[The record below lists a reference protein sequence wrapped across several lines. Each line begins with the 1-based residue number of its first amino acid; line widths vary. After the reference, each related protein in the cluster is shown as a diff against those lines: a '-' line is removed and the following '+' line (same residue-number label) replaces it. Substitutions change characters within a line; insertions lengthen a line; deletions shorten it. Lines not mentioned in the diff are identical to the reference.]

1 MSSGSSN
8 FARDPNHHLSCSS
21 ICRIEENSSCKGR
34 YRYTKR
40 GGTIRSYFVFLA
52 KNRAPATIY
61 LPILWDVLSNCTL
74 MPDIC
79 IYTRPAG
86 LCAGNSASFDSE
98 HWFSRGLGEFQNF
111 EELDG
116 KVCKDCNNLFGR
128 QLEDVFLH
136 SGPEALFR
144 EIAGGNL
151 GRKSHTKQNIFER
164 GAHKHPAVQVVGEDP
179 DAKRDIFLE
188 VGRRSE
194 AKAQRQVIIVGPR
207 GEIEH
212 IRLGATPFSF
222 LRGVPELLK
231 QNIRPDSN
239 QSAFMAIPRKTSAT
253 SMLCVPQYSVGGTS
267 SIRSERQDKLYAA
280 VLRSCSQKPTSEPSR
295 KLDFTPF
302 CSSIRTL
309 PGSSRNST
317 RSSGSSTKVKNRI
330 GMCWQAQPPLSV
342 EMIWKF
348 QRTLSHA
355 TGVSI
360 ILRHGYNCSRVWK
373 AECKS
378 SRAGRVEVKS
388 GLAKDN

>member
-1 MSSGSSN
+1 
-8 FARDPNHHLSCSS
+8 
-21 ICRIEENSSCKGR
+21 
-34 YRYTKR
+34 
-40 GGTIRSYFVFLA
+40 
-52 KNRAPATIY
+52 
-61 LPILWDVLSNCTL
+61 

-231 QNIRPDSN
+231 QKHKAGFKPERFYGDSEEDLRHIDALCSAIFGRRDIVYQVGAPGQIIRGR
-239 QSAFMAIPRKTSAT
+239 SAFLLSETYFRAVAKIGFHAFLFFYPHLTGFEPELDAIKRFIYKGEEPNRYVLASPTPIIRGDD
-253 SMLCVPQYSVGGTS
+253 LEVPAHAVACDWGQHYLETRLQLFAGLESGMQVVASGQGGGQIGT
-267 SIRSERQDKLYAA
+267 RQGQLVWVVRLGRNPSRLLFEDCRGA
-280 VLRSCSQKPTSEPSR
+280 VLSYFKEPKGKYHGEVVQLR
-295 KLDFTPF
+295 
-302 CSSIRTL
+302 
-309 PGSSRNST
+309 
-317 RSSGSSTKVKNRI
+317 
-330 GMCWQAQPPLSV
+330 
-342 EMIWKF
+342 
-348 QRTLSHA
+348 
-355 TGVSI
+355 GVSKVPTI
-360 ILRHGYNCSRVWK
+360 ARLVDCQ
-373 AECKS
+373 
-378 SRAGRVEVKS
+378 
-388 GLAKDN
+388 